1 MSHIAISMP
10 EKTPEQL
17 SNKTPCVSMSDDC
30 EENDTIFMALPWWV
44 SMAILMPAAA
54 GLIISME
61 QLNLLPN
68 KYTISE
74 IIANWL
80 NE

>member
-10 EKTPEQL
+10 GQTPEQL
-17 SNKTPCVSMSDDC
+17 SNQTPCVSPSDDC

-44 SMAILMPAAA
+44 GMTILMPAVV
-54 GLIISME
+54 GVIISME
-61 QLNLLPN
+61 QLNLLP
-68 KYTISE
+68 E
-74 IIANWL
+74 IITKWL